1 MITIKKNF
9 EFRKVLSRGN
19 FVNGDNVA
27 IYFFPNRLNVIR
39 YGFAIGKKA
48 GKAVSRNRIKRVL
61 REIARITP
69 IETEKGMDVVFVW
82 KNRISAKEVDFF
94 EIKKEIEN
102 LLKKGKNSEKI
113 SAKSN

>member
-19 FVNGDNVA
+19 FVNGNNVA
-27 IYFFPNRLNVIR
+27 IYFFPNKLNIIR

-48 GKAVSRNRIKRVL
+48 GKAVSRNRIKRIL

-94 EIKKEIEN
+94 EIKKEIED
-102 LLKKGKNSEKI
+102 LLKKGKNSEETSIKG
-113 SAKSN
+113 N